1 LIPKDSDKG
10 KFTRPGLNR
19 KCVTVICPE
28 DFDER
33 GYREIDATSGKYIIK
48 LRKRISSADAILPH
62 ADEQYKYSEALQSGY
77 PVHKDKTGKLG
88 IDTVEDEIVKVG
100 AERLVIVTPKNS
112 KEIFQKIVQL

>member
-1 LIPKDSDKG
+1 LNLITNNSQKNNSQTP
-10 KFTRPGLNR
+10 
-19 KCVTVICPE
+19 VICPE
-28 DFDER
+28 DFDKR